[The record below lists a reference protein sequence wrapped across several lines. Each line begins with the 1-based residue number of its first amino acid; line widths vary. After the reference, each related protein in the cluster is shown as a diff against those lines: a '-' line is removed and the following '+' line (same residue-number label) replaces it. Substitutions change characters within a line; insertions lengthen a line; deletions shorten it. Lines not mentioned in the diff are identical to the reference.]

1 MQIPK
6 DNIRNNILKAAEN
19 IFLEKGYSKTSM
31 REIAAKSNV
40 VLSNIYNYFK
50 NKDEIFC
57 QIVRPVTYAFDKM
70 LHEHHGHSS
79 ADILELYSDSYLLY
93 VIQEYIYIIHQHRN
107 LLKILFFCSLGSS
120 LENYKEDFT
129 NRSTLLVKDYLQ
141 NMKAKHPQLNI
152 DISDFSIHLHTVWM
166 FTLIEEIIMHK
177 ISPGDTEQIIKEYI
191 QFEVIGWRELMK
203 I

>member
-70 LHEHHGHSS
+70 LH
-79 ADILELYSDSYLLY
+79 
-93 VIQEYIYIIHQHRN
+93 
-107 LLKILFFCSLGSS
+107 
-120 LENYKEDFT
+120 
-129 NRSTLLVKDYLQ
+129 
-141 NMKAKHPQLNI
+141 
-152 DISDFSIHLHTVWM
+152 
-166 FTLIEEIIMHK
+166 
-177 ISPGDTEQIIKEYI
+177 
-191 QFEVIGWRELMK
+191 
-203 I
+203 

>member
-57 QIVRPVTYAFDKM
+57 QT
-70 LHEHHGHSS
+70 G
-79 ADILELYSDSYLLY
+79 
-93 VIQEYIYIIHQHRN
+93 N
-107 LLKILFFCSLGSS
+107 LCI
-120 LENYKEDFT
+120 
-129 NRSTLLVKDYLQ
+129 
-141 NMKAKHPQLNI
+141 
-152 DISDFSIHLHTVWM
+152 
-166 FTLIEEIIMHK
+166 
-177 ISPGDTEQIIKEYI
+177 
-191 QFEVIGWRELMK
+191 
-203 I
+203 

>member
-6 DNIRNNILKAAEN
+6 GNIRNNILKAATN
-19 IFLEKGYSKTSM
+19 IFLKKGYSKTSM
-31 REIAAKSNV
+31 REIAAKSDV

-57 QIVRPVTYAFDKM
+57 QIVKPVTYAFDRM
-70 LHEHHGHSS
+70 LHEHHGRSS

-93 VIQEYIYIIHQHRN
+93 IIQEYIYIIHQHRN
-107 LLKILFFCSLGSS
+107 LLKILFFCSQGSS

-166 FTLIEEIIMHK
+166 FTLFEEIIMHK
-177 ISPGDTEQIIKEYI
+177 VSPGDTEQIIKEYI